1 MPSRIKKKYP
11 DQAPK
16 SHLHVGDKV
25 VVLSGS
31 TKGKQATVIK
41 VFPFEQKALIE
52 GEGAIFDTKHVK
64 PNPQANKPGG
74 REQKLRPLHMSK
86 LALVDPTTG
95 KATRV
100 RHEKDAQGNTIRVA
114 KKSGHKFAVAAAKA

>member
-1 MPSRIKKKYP
+1 MPSRIKKKLP
-11 DQAPK
+11 AIAPK
-16 SHLHVGDKV
+16 GHVRVGDKV
-25 VVLSGS
+25 VVLSGD
-31 TKGKQATVIK
+31 TKGKQGTVIK
-41 VFPFEQKALIE
+41 VFPFEQRALVE
-52 GEGAIFDTKHVK
+52 GEAAIYDTKHVK

-114 KKSGHKFAVAAAKA
+114 TKSGHKFAVSTKA

>member
-1 MPSRIKKKYP
+1 MPSRIKKKLP
-11 DQAPK
+11 AIAPK
-16 SHLHVGDKV
+16 CHVRVGDKV
-25 VVLSGS
+25 IVLSGD
-31 TKGKQATVIK
+31 TKGKQGTVIK
-41 VFPFEQKALIE
+41 VFPREQRALIE
-52 GEGAIFDTKHVK
+52 GEAAIFDTKHVK

-100 RHEKDAQGNTIRVA
+100 RHEKDAQGNSIRVA
-114 KKSGHKFAVAAAKA
+114 TKSGHKFAVSAKA